1 MYSFVKNFLNQT
13 MRIITLII
21 TLFITTISFSQK
33 GTINGI
39 ITDKEYKDQ
48 PLAFANVSIKGTS
61 LGVATDETGKYSIKV
76 EPGKYVLVIGYT
88 GYQTVEI
95 PLNIA
100 SNEVKTL
107 NYSLKAS
114 GVELKNLVITKSARK
129 NTETAVLNEIKIA
142 RQVVNAISAQ
152 QMSKGT
158 DGNAAQAIQRV
169 PGVTIVDGKFVMVR
183 GLSERYN
190 NVLINNSIAPST
202 EVDRRTFSFDLL
214 PTTTLEKMTIGKT
227 GAAYLPGDFAGGI
240 ISITTSENFSDFTQ
254 LSLNVGY
261 RVNTT
266 FGDYFQTDGSQ
277 TDLLGYD
284 NGFRLLPGGFPRNSN
299 VLNDNKKS
307 AFYAN
312 NLENNFSPNKSTAF
326 LDNGIGFSI
335 GRNIK
340 LKNDRKLSTVNI
352 LSYSNKFENYDKNVN
367 TFINNFSGGNNV
379 PQTQRVF
386 VDNFNSNESKL
397 TILSNWSLKFNDNNK
412 INFKNLFNQ
421 IGENNTTLREGQD
434 FDQRPGQLLRNYE
447 FGYTGRRIF
456 SSQLNGDHNI
466 AKNKNLKWV
475 IGGNIISDMMPDLR
489 RFRTFRNLNDTS
501 ANFTMIDP
509 PSSNPFDTGRF
520 FSDLKENT
528 VNAGADYTYKI
539 DKKSNDESEKI
550 VLKAGFLS
558 DYKTRDFS
566 ARYFSYVIPG
576 NVSFA
581 RRQELVNLPL
591 TEVFAPANVTATNGW
606 VLREGSNLSD
616 SYKANNL
623 LNAGYVYGELPLKKF
638 MLTGGVRVEH
648 NILEVNGFSGIKKL
662 LIEQPI
668 TSVLPS
674 VNFSYNANEK
684 NIFRIAYSRTVNR
697 PEFREIAPFLFY
709 NFQEDTEVEG
719 NSNLTTATIDNFDA
733 RYELYPSRSE
743 TFSFGVFY
751 KNFTNPIE
759 YILPVVSQQRRMK
772 FSNSNSAFI
781 YGSEIELRKSFKETF
796 QVGFFSDLSINLNAS
811 YIVSEVDLG
820 ANASAQQQKRALQG
834 QSPYVVNVAL
844 GYDNKENGWNA
855 NLIYNR
861 FGDRIFAV
869 GGDIWPTIYELARN
883 QLDFS
888 LSKTHKQMI
897 YKLGVS
903 NIMDDTYRFYQDTNV
918 DNKINK
924 QQDDAIFTHKIGAL
938 LNFTVT
944 YKF

>member
-340 LKNDRKLSTVNI
+340 LKNNRKLSTVNI

-434 FDQRPGQLLRNYE
+434 F
-447 FGYTGRRIF
+447 
-456 SSQLNGDHNI
+456 
-466 AKNKNLKWV
+466 
-475 IGGNIISDMMPDLR
+475 
-489 RFRTFRNLNDTS
+489 
-501 ANFTMIDP
+501 
-509 PSSNPFDTGRF
+509 
-520 FSDLKENT
+520 
-528 VNAGADYTYKI
+528 
-539 DKKSNDESEKI
+539 
-550 VLKAGFLS
+550 
-558 DYKTRDFS
+558 
-566 ARYFSYVIPG
+566 
-576 NVSFA
+576 
-581 RRQELVNLPL
+581 
-591 TEVFAPANVTATNGW
+591 
-606 VLREGSNLSD
+606 GS
-616 SYKANNL
+616 
-623 LNAGYVYGELPLKKF
+623 
-638 MLTGGVRVEH
+638 
-648 NILEVNGFSGIKKL
+648 
-662 LIEQPI
+662 
-668 TSVLPS
+668 
-674 VNFSYNANEK
+674 
-684 NIFRIAYSRTVNR
+684 
-697 PEFREIAPFLFY
+697 
-709 NFQEDTEVEG
+709 
-719 NSNLTTATIDNFDA
+719 
-733 RYELYPSRSE
+733 
-743 TFSFGVFY
+743 
-751 KNFTNPIE
+751 
-759 YILPVVSQQRRMK
+759 
-772 FSNSNSAFI
+772 
-781 YGSEIELRKSFKETF
+781 
-796 QVGFFSDLSINLNAS
+796 
-811 YIVSEVDLG
+811 
-820 ANASAQQQKRALQG
+820 
-834 QSPYVVNVAL
+834 
-844 GYDNKENGWNA
+844 
-855 NLIYNR
+855 
-861 FGDRIFAV
+861 
-869 GGDIWPTIYELARN
+869 
-883 QLDFS
+883 
-888 LSKTHKQMI
+888 
-897 YKLGVS
+897 
-903 NIMDDTYRFYQDTNV
+903 
-918 DNKINK
+918 
-924 QQDDAIFTHKIGAL
+924 
-938 LNFTVT
+938 
-944 YKF
+944 